1 MIWSFLEREFMTL
14 SSSLVI
20 AKSVENFFLKPNW
33 AELRILFNDKKE
45 SNLLYTIFSNIFD
58 MHGKREMGR

>member
-1 MIWSFLEREFMTL
+1 MTL